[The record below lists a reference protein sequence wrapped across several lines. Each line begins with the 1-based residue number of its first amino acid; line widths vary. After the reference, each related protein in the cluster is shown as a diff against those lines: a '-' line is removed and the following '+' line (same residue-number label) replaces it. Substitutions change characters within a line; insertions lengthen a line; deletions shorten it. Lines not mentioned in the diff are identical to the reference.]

1 MSRAAPDSARSAS
14 LPRPTRSPQLVALN
28 LVPELELTEA
38 RNSQPLQLEITV
50 RYSTGAYNTNQ
61 VFGFRSSSTSSAQQ
75 AAKAQALKLFGEPG
89 LQIMTAKVSTRLD
102 PNAKANAFE
111 AFGNLPIAWCWAS
124 GLVEFGHVLPDDA
137 LPIATGPEFNL
148 LKELGAACRHG
159 KGASAGS
166 LLVPG
171 IPEAP
176 NEQEGL
182 RALRAFIQWR
192 AHSGNAAKALRRL
205 GITYASYSSGGQ

>member
-1 MSRAAPDSARSAS
+1 MSRAAPDSARSVKPA
-14 LPRPTRSPQLVALN
+14 RADRSPQLVALN
-28 LVPELELTEA
+28 LLPELDLTDA
-38 RNSQPLQLEITV
+38 RTSLPLQLEITV

-61 VFGFRSSSTSSAQQ
+61 VFGFRSSSTSSAWE
-75 AAKAQALKLFGEPG
+75 AAKLQSRKVFGEWGPT
-89 LQIMTAKVSTRLD
+89 LLHNLD
-102 PNAKANAFE
+102 APADVYKGS
-111 AFGNLPIAWCWAS
+111 GNLPIAWCWAS

-137 LPIATGPEFNL
+137 QPIATGPEFNL

-192 AHSGNAAKALRRL
+192 AHSGNNAAKALRRL
-205 GITYASYSSGGQ
+205 GITYAAYPGSAA